1 MIPQRLESIWQAIHQ
16 NRANFGEKARQIM
29 KDENLTPLARRK
41 QVREL
46 HQQAVEKHKY
56 LLRQWEDELN
66 AYRQSLSRT
75 TLKPQSDSER
85 QLYLQ
90 VQKLTGED
98 WNGFVR
104 SALATRDEPTMRAI
118 ALTAYVR
125 GDWATFQK
133 AAEAVP
139 GVSDML
145 EFERTFGEI
154 ADPQTKLALQVELS
168 KPILPAEFE

>member
-46 HQQAVEKHKY
+46 YQQAVEKHES
-56 LLRQWEDELN
+56 LLRQWKEELN
-66 AYRQSLSRT
+66 IYRQSLSQT
-75 TLKPQSDSER
+75 TLKPRSDGER

-98 WNGFVR
+98 WNSFVQ
-104 SALATRDEPTMRAI
+104 SALATKDEPTLRAV
-118 ALTAYVR
+118 ALTAFVR
-125 GDWATFQK
+125 GDWRTFEK
-133 AAEAVP
+133 TADSVPGAEA
-139 GVSDML
+139 ML
-145 EFERTFGEI
+145 AFERAFGEI
-154 ADPQTKLALQVELS
+154 ADPQTKFALQVELS
-168 KPILPAEFE
+168 KPTLPAEFE

>member
-1 MIPQRLESIWQAIHQ
+1 MIPQRLESLWRAIHE
-16 NRANFGEKARQIM
+16 NRANFSKKACEIL
-29 KDENLTPLARRK
+29 KDENLTPFARRK

-46 HQQAVEKHKY
+46 YQQAIEKHEY
-56 LLRQWEDELN
+56 LLRQWKDELN

-75 TLKPQSDSER
+75 TLKPQSDGER

-98 WNGFVR
+98 WNGFVQ

-125 GDWATFQK
+125 GDWTTFQK

-145 EFERTFGEI
+145 EFERAFGEI
-154 ADPQTKLALQVELS
+154 ADPQTKFALQVELS
-168 KPILPAEFE
+168 KPTLPAEFE

>member
-46 HQQAVEKHKY
+46 HQQAVEKHES
-56 LLRQWEDELN
+56 LLRQWKNELDTF
-66 AYRQSLSRT
+66 RQSLVRT
-75 TLKPQSDSER
+75 TLKPRSDGER

-98 WNGFVR
+98 WDNFVQ
-104 SALATRDEPTMRAI
+104 SALSVQDEPTLRAA
-118 ALTAYVR
+118 ALTAFVR
-125 GDWATFQK
+125 GDWRTFEKTAQ
-133 AAEAVP
+133 AVA

-154 ADPQTKLALQVELS
+154 ADPQAKFALQVELS
-168 KPILPAEFE
+168 KPTLPAEFE